1 MNRTILAIDCSQ
13 RRSVIAVARGP
24 MVHERA
30 FEPTQDHTREAFWDE
45 LRELCEAAGVQSWE
59 FEAVA
64 VATGPGG
71 FTGLRIAI
79 AFAKSFA
86 LASELPVIALGSAE
100 IFAASD
106 AVRRGGGPWL
116 VALASKS
123 GTAWCSR
130 VTQTVEGDFDA
141 QPGEVLDAAAFLP
154 RLSAV
159 AAAGGTLLCDEHL
172 DPALAAAA
180 KQSGVAVRS
189 ISCDPCALAALA
201 HAALRRGRTVDAFA
215 LAPIYP
221 REPEAVTKWRE
232 RHGGGSGASGGA

>member
-1 MNRTILAIDCSQ
+1 VNRTILAIDCSQ
-13 RRSVIAVARGP
+13 RRSVIAAARGP

-86 LASELPVIALGSAE
+86 LASELPLIALGSAE

-116 VALASKS
+116 VALA
-123 GTAWCSR
+123 
-130 VTQTVEGDFDA
+130 
-141 QPGEVLDAAAFLP
+141 
-154 RLSAV
+154 
-159 AAAGGTLLCDEHL
+159 
-172 DPALAAAA
+172 
-180 KQSGVAVRS
+180 
-189 ISCDPCALAALA
+189 
-201 HAALRRGRTVDAFA
+201 
-215 LAPIYP
+215 
-221 REPEAVTKWRE
+221 
-232 RHGGGSGASGGA
+232 